1 MKASKIL
8 ITGAA
13 GFTGRHACEH
23 FSKAGF
29 QVIPVVRTKK
39 GSDFELTYNVIECD
53 LTNKT
58 GVMML
63 LNSYEPDYV
72 LHLAGQNSV
81 EQSWKESLITFE
93 SNVMTTI
100 NLLEAIRNSGKNS
113 KVIIVGSALEMDL
126 AKANFPQHPYSL
138 SKTIQTLCSRSWA
151 HLFNMDI
158 MIVKP
163 SNLIGP
169 GYSNG
174 ICSIIGR
181 QVASMIKGHSEKV
194 IEVNDLSAH
203 RDFLDVR
210 DAVTAYHIIL
220 EKGESGN
227 IYDIASGE
235 THSIEEVVLGF
246 GKIADIEI
254 TIRSKL
260 PFQER
265 FIFKIDKS
273 ELKNLGW
280 KPSIPFNMSLK
291 DVLTFYLQLYKGE

>member
-1 MKASKIL
+1 MMKPSKIL

-23 FSKAGF
+23 FSRAGF

-39 GSDFELTYNVIECD
+39 GSDFETTYNVIECD

-63 LNSYEPDYV
+63 LHSFEPDYV

-81 EQSWKESLITFE
+81 DQSWKDPLLTFE
-93 SNVMTTI
+93 SNVMSTI
-100 NLLEAIRNSGKNS
+100 NLLEAIRKSRKNS
-113 KVIIVGSALEMDL
+113 KVVIVGSALEMDP
-126 AKANFPQHPYSL
+126 AKTNIPQHPYSL
-138 SKTIQTLCSRSWA
+138 TKTIQTLCSRSWA

-158 MIVKP
+158 MIAKP
-163 SNLIGP
+163 SNLVGP

-181 QVASMIKGHSEKV
+181 QVASMINGDREKV
-194 IEVNDLSAH
+194 IEINDLSAQ

-210 DAVTAYHIIL
+210 DAVKAYHIIL
-220 EKGESGN
+220 EKGDSGK
-227 IYDIASGE
+227 IYNIASGE
-235 THSIEEVVLGF
+235 TRSIEEVVLVF
-246 GKIADIEI
+246 EEISDIEI
-254 TIRSKL
+254 TIQSKL
-260 PFQER
+260 IPFQES
-265 FIFKIDKS
+265 IICKIDHS
-273 ELKNLGW
+273 ELKELGW

-291 DVLTFYLQLYKGE
+291 DVLTFHLQICN